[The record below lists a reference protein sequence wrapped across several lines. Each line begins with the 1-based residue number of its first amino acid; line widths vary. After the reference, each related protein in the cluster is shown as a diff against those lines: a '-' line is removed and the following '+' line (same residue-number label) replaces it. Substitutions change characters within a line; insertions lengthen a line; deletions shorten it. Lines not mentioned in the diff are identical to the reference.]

1 MVEIADYSEVDG
13 AESDVFAEGIT
24 QLTRSAPLD
33 PAQARRVAED
43 VTSWFSETV
52 EEFVQRRHRELQR
65 TGLANDEIFA
75 RIASEVE
82 AWRFRAAPLST
93 RQLRRMIYG

>member
-1 MVEIADYSEVDG
+1 MDG
-13 AESDVFAEGIT
+13 ADSDVFAEGIA

-52 EEFVQRRHRELQR
+52 EELVRRRHRELQR

-75 RIASEVE
+75 RIAIDVD